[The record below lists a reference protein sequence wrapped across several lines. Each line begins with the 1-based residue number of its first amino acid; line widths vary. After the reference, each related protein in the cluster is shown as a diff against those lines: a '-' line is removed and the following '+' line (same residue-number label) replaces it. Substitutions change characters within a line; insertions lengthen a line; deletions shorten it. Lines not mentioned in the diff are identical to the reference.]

1 MFEPVERTVTWLRF
15 VRCALAITERR
26 GTKRFPLRLTMS
38 VRPSGVPVAE
48 EILTECQDV
57 SSHGVFFFLQ
67 QSLQNGSPLDIVLT
81 LPSEVTRAE
90 PVRVRCEA
98 RVQRAEH
105 AGEGRV
111 GIAAKIE
118 RYRFLPGK
126 RERRRAS

>member
-1 MFEPVERTVTWLRF
+1 
-15 VRCALAITERR
+15 
-26 GTKRFPLRLTMS
+26 MS
-38 VRPSGVPVAE
+38 VRPSGVPSAE
-48 EILTECQDV
+48 EVFTECQDV

-67 QSLQNGSPLDIVLT
+67 EALQSGSPLDIVLT
-81 LPSEVTRAE
+81 LPSEITRAE

-98 RVQRAEH
+98 RVQRAEP
-105 AGEGRV
+105 AAEGRV